1 MPFLD
6 LKHIFPEKLDDI
18 WASLVLHLL
27 NVSPSVERKS
37 VNGRRQCGG
46 EKQVGLYKSL
56 FHERLF

>member
-1 MPFLD
+1 
-6 LKHIFPEKLDDI
+6 
-18 WASLVLHLL
+18 
-27 NVSPSVERKS
+27 VERKS